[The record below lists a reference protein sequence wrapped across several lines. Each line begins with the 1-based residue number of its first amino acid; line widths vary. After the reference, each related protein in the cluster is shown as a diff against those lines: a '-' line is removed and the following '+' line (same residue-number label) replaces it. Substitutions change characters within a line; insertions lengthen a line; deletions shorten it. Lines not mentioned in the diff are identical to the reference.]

1 MLKIWKFYSWYC
13 EKFTYASND
22 YFVEKCKVH
31 YFFVNKCTENKN
43 IYLFFIDEDGRS
55 KETLKKVK
63 KEKVHKHDNA
73 KKIKVK
79 KHKKEVRV
87 KNEPENL
94 NSDKSLSVKVENGR
108 TEISEKPASPIKS
121 YLSGGNTPPRKI
133 SPGDSPSNKFPQATS
148 TPDVKQ
154 SEKESQES
162 FSVGLKRKHVGSGCD
177 SNSHCKVSKVRR
189 NSGQASRDSG
199 LGSSTS
205 SVSSIEMDRNRS
217 SATRRKESANS
228 MDCSQPLDD
237 LWNGSLLPLLPES
250 TKTQE
255 RGMLIV
261 TLQSYPQRCNRTIC
275 QYRCIRIEIRV
286 KECLFIFS

>member
-1 MLKIWKFYSWYC
+1 M
-13 EKFTYASND
+13 
-22 YFVEKCKVH
+22 
-31 YFFVNKCTENKN
+31 
-43 IYLFFIDEDGRS
+43 
-55 KETLKKVK
+55 
-63 KEKVHKHDNA
+63 HKHDNA

-261 TLQSYPQRCNRTIC
+261 TLQSYPQRC
-275 QYRCIRIEIRV
+275 
-286 KECLFIFS
+286 IFVSTGVLEQKSG

>member
-13 EKFTYASND
+13 EKFAYASND
-22 YFVEKCKVH
+22 YFIEKCKIH
-31 YFFVNKCTENKN
+31 YFFVQKIK
-43 IYLFFIDEDGRS
+43 IFVFLLIDEDGRS
-55 KETLKKVK
+55 KDTLIKVK
-63 KEKVHKHDNA
+63 KEKVHKHDSA

-87 KNEPENL
+87 KYEPENL

-217 SATRRKESANS
+217 SATRRKESSNS

-255 RGMLIV
+255 RGRLIV
-261 TLQSYPQRCNRTIC
+261 PSKVHVCQS
-275 QYRCIRIEIRV
+275 RCIRIELRV
-286 KECLFIFS
+286 NECFFIYG

>member
-13 EKFTYASND
+13 EKFAYASND
-22 YFVEKCKVH
+22 YFIEKCKMH
-31 YFFVNKCTENKN
+31 YFFVQKIK
-43 IYLFFIDEDGRS
+43 IFVFFFLIDEDGRS
-55 KETLKKVK
+55 KDTLIKVK
-63 KEKVHKHDNA
+63 KEKVHKHDSA

-79 KHKKEVRV
+79 KHKREVRV
-87 KNEPENL
+87 KYEPENL

-154 SEKESQES
+154 SEKESQEP

-217 SATRRKESANS
+217 STTRRKESSNS

-255 RGMLIV
+255 RGRLIG
-261 TLQSYPQRCNRTIC
+261 TLQLYPQRCIF
-275 QYRCIRIEIRV
+275 V
-286 KECLFIFS
+286 KAGVLE